1 MGNEMNDASALTNIH
16 AGSHL
21 DTLESGLLLVGWRH
35 CHCSGLGTLDGGWM
49 M

>member
-1 MGNEMNDASALTNIH
+1 MNDASALTNIH

-21 DTLESGLLLVGWRH
+21 DTLESGLLLGWRH
-35 CHCSGLGTLDGGWM
+35 CHCSGLGTLDGGRM